1 MNSDSVCIW
10 HFACCIA
17 VAAAACGGSADAP
30 SPTSPGAPTA
40 TVRIVYRASVSPRT
54 DLPQSLATCVSG
66 VGQTHIHP
74 SWRAFVAV
82 PLQAQSNQW
91 EITFTDVP
99 TTARQSIRVSDGNVC
114 DENPTGAATRNIFAN
129 DVLLTQIVTTPGS
142 GPEPGL
148 AFGVDTTGRVTP

>member
-1 MNSDSVCIW
+1 MKRLVFC
-10 HFACCIA
+10 AA
-17 VAAAACGGSADAP
+17 LVAGCGGYDNGS
-30 SPTSPGAPTA
+30 SPTPPGSPRA
-40 TVRIVYRASVSPRT
+40 TVRIVYRASVTPRG
-54 DLPQSLATCVSG
+54 DLPQSLATCVAG

-74 SWRAFVAV
+74 SWRSFAAI
-82 PLQAQSNQW
+82 PLQVASNQW

-129 DVLLTQIVTTPGS
+129 DVLLTQIVTTPGT

-148 AFGVDTTGRVTP
+148 AFGVDASGRVTP